1 MQNKLEYWVLL
12 FFVKIFS
19 LLGIDRAASTSAI
32 LSKFLYYFIP
42 LRKKVIQKNL
52 HIAFPYK
59 DEDEIKKLTLSNYSS
74 LITILHEVSCFFTT
88 PKEKVLSRVNYAN
101 IDVVNKAL
109 EENKGA
115 LLLSAHFGNWEYAGL
130 SINSFTTKQFCAL
143 AKPQRNGYVNKWIN
157 DARELYGTKVVS
169 LGLGV
174 REIFNELKSGSAM
187 LMVGD
192 QRGPSDGLRVKFF
205 GQDTAVYIGT
215 AAIAYKTRAP
225 IFFFLM
231 VRDKNNV
238 YQAEFERINYEQ
250 REGSKDEVIAWINQE
265 YMLKL
270 ETALKKHPEQWFW
283 MHNIW
288 KY

>member
-19 LLGIDRAASTSAI
+19 LLGIDRAASTSAV
-32 LSKFLYYFIP
+32 LSRFLYYVIP
-42 LRKKVIQKNL
+42 LRKEVVRKNL
-52 HIAFPYK
+52 KMAFPDK
-59 DEDEIKKLTLSNYSS
+59 SEEEIKRLTLSNYKS

-88 PKEKVLSRVNYAN
+88 PKEKVLSRVNYTN
-101 IDVVNKAL
+101 IDIVNKEL
-109 EENKGA
+109 ENNKGA

-130 SINSFTTKQFCAL
+130 SLNSFTTKQFCAL

-157 DARELYGTKVVS
+157 DARELFGTKVVS

-187 LMVGD
+187 LMVSD

-215 AAIAYKTRAP
+215 AAIAYKTKAP

-231 VRDKNNV
+231 VRNENQV
-238 YQAEFERINYEQ
+238 YEAVFERINYEQ
-250 REGSKDEVIAWINQE
+250 VEGTKEEVIAWITQE
-265 YMLKL
+265 YMFKL
-270 ETALKKHPEQWFW
+270 ETALKKYPEQWFW